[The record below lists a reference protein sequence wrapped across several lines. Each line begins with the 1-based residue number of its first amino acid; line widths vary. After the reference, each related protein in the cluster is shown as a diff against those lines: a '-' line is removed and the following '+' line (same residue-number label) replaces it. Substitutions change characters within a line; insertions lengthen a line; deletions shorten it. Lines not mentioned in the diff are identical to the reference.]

1 MGAQIREY
9 RQRIRAVSATMKI
22 TRAMELMAASR
33 VIRARQRV
41 RESAPYT
48 HALTRSLSAL
58 ATYSNHEHPL
68 TTEHDAVRRAGVLII
83 ASDRG
88 LAGAYASAAI
98 KESESLVERLR
109 GEGKEVVPYL
119 VGRKVSA
126 YYRFRHREIAAEWT
140 GFTDNPTVDVAREIG
155 ERVITDFLQDFEE
168 GGHDEF
174 HIVYTRFNTM
184 VKQEPRVLR
193 LLPLEVVDEVA
204 EVAETATA
212 KDPLPLYE
220 FEPNA
225 EQVLDEMLPAYVI
238 SRIWTCLLSASA
250 SELAS
255 RQRAMKSATD
265 NADDLIKKYTR
276 LANQARQAE
285 ITQEISEIVGG
296 ANALAESK

>member
-41 RESAPYT
+41 LESAPYT

-58 ATYSNHEHPL
+58 ATYSNHEHSM
-68 TTEHDAVRRAGVLII
+68 TTEREQVRRAGVLII

-98 KESESLVERLR
+98 KESESLVERLKAD
-109 GEGKEVVPYL
+109 GKEVVPYL
-119 VGRKVSA
+119 VGRKVA
-126 YYRFRHREIAAEWT
+126 AFYRFRHRESAAEWT
-140 GFTDNPTVDVAREIG
+140 GFTDNPTIEVAREIG
-155 ERVITDFLQDFEE
+155 ERIITDFLQDFEE

-174 HIVYTRFNTM
+174 HVVYTRFNTM
-184 VKQEPRVLR
+184 VHQEPRVLR
-193 LLPLEVVDEVA
+193 LLPLEIVDDPSDVA
-204 EVAETATA
+204 DSAAPEA
-212 KDPLPLYE
+212 LPLYE
-220 FEPNA
+220 FEPSS
-225 EQVLDEMLPAYVI
+225 EQVLDTMLPQYVI

-296 ANALAESK
+296 ANALADSK

>member
-41 RESAPYT
+41 LESAPYT
-48 HALTRSLSAL
+48 HALTRALSAL
-58 ATYSNHEHPL
+58 TTYSNNEHPM
-68 TTEHDAVRRAGVLII
+68 TTQRDEVRRAGVLII

-88 LAGAYASAAI
+88 LAGAYASSVI
-98 KESESLVERLR
+98 KEGEQLVERLR
-109 GEGKEVVPYL
+109 ADGKEVVPYL
-119 VGRKVSA
+119 VGRKVISF
-126 YYRFRHREIAAEWT
+126 YRFRHREFAEQWS
-140 GFTDNPTVDVAREIG
+140 GFTDHPTIEVAREIG
-155 ERVITDFLQDFEE
+155 ERVIGDFLEDFEQ

-184 VKQEPRVLR
+184 VNQEPRVLR
-193 LLPLEVVDEVA
+193 LLPLEVVDDPDAPAPA
-204 EVAETATA
+204 EI
-212 KDPLPLYE
+212 LPLYE

-225 EQVLDEMLPAYVI
+225 EQVLDTMLPQYVI

-296 ANALAESK
+296 ANALADSK

>member
-9 RQRIRAVSATMKI
+9 RQRIRAVSATKKI

-41 RESAPYT
+41 LESAPYT
-48 HALTRSLSAL
+48 HALTRALSAL
-58 ATYSNHEHPL
+58 ATYSNHEHPM
-68 TTEHDAVRRAGVLII
+68 TTEKEQVRRAGVLII

-98 KESESLVERLR
+98 KESEQLVERLKAD
-109 GEGKEVVPYL
+109 GKEVVPYL
-119 VGRKVSA
+119 VGRKVVSF
-126 YYRFRHREIAAEWT
+126 YKFRHREYSAEWT
-140 GFTDNPTVDVAREIG
+140 GFTDNPTIEVAREIG
-155 ERVITDFLQDFEE
+155 ERVITDFLQEFEE

-184 VKQEPRVLR
+184 VNQEPRVLR
-193 LLPLEVVDEVA
+193 LLPLEVVD
-204 EVAETATA
+204 
-212 KDPLPLYE
+212 DPDTPAPAPGDILPLYE
-220 FEPNA
+220 FEPNS
-225 EQVLDEMLPAYVI
+225 EQVLDTMLPQYVI

-296 ANALAESK
+296 ASALAESK

>member
-9 RQRIRAVSATMKI
+9 RQRIRAVSATKKI

-41 RESAPYT
+41 LESAPYT
-48 HALTRSLSAL
+48 HALTRALSAL
-58 ATYSNHEHPL
+58 ATYSSNEHPM
-68 TTEHDAVRRAGVLII
+68 TTEQDEVRRAGVLVI

-98 KESESLVERLR
+98 KEGEALVERLK

-119 VGRKVSA
+119 VGRKVISF
-126 YYRFRHREIAAEWT
+126 YRFRRREYAAEWS
-140 GFTDNPTVDVAREIG
+140 GFTDHPTIEIAREIG
-155 ERVITDFLQDFEE
+155 ERIIEDFLQEFEQ

-174 HIVYTRFNTM
+174 HVVYTRFNSM
-184 VKQEPRVLR
+184 VNQEPRVLR
-193 LLPLEVVDEVA
+193 LLPLEVVDEDADA
-204 EVAETATA
+204 EPSTEL
-212 KDPLPLYE
+212 LPLYE

-225 EQVLDEMLPAYVI
+225 EQVLDTMLPQYVI

-296 ANALAESK
+296 ATALADSK

>member
-41 RESAPYT
+41 LESAPYT
-48 HALTRSLSAL
+48 HALTRALSAL
-58 ATYSNHEHPL
+58 ATYSNHEHSM
-68 TTEHDAVRRAGVLII
+68 TTEREQVRRAGVLII

-88 LAGAYASAAI
+88 LAGAYASSAI
-98 KESESLVERLR
+98 KESESLVERLKAD
-109 GEGKEVVPYL
+109 GKEVVPYL
-119 VGRKVSA
+119 VGRKVA
-126 YYRFRHREIAAEWT
+126 AFYRFRHRESAAEWT
-140 GFTDNPTVDVAREIG
+140 GFTDNPTIEVAREIG
-155 ERVITDFLQDFEE
+155 ERIITDFLQDYEE

-174 HIVYTRFNTM
+174 HVVYTRFNTM
-184 VKQEPRVLR
+184 VHQEPRVLR
-193 LLPLEVVDEVA
+193 LLPLEIVDDASDVA
-204 EVAETATA
+204 ASAAPEA
-212 KDPLPLYE
+212 LPLYE
-220 FEPNA
+220 FEPNS
-225 EQVLDEMLPAYVI
+225 EQVLDTMLPQYVI

-296 ANALAESK
+296 ANALADSK

>member
-9 RQRIRAVSATMKI
+9 RQRIRAVSATKKI

-41 RESAPYT
+41 LESAPYT

-58 ATYSNHEHPL
+58 ATYSSHEHPM
-68 TTEHDAVRRAGVLII
+68 TTEQDEVRRAGVLII

-98 KESESLVERLR
+98 KEGEALVERLR

-119 VGRKVSA
+119 VGRKVISF
-126 YYRFRHREIAAEWT
+126 YKFRRREFAESWS
-140 GFTDNPTVDVAREIG
+140 GFTDNPTIEVAREIG
-155 ERVITDFLQDFEE
+155 ERVIEDFLQDFEQ

-174 HIVYTRFNTM
+174 HIVYTRFNSM
-184 VKQEPRVLR
+184 VNQEPRVLR
-193 LLPLEVVDEVA
+193 LLPLEVVDDEDVDD
-204 EVAETATA
+204 
-212 KDPLPLYE
+212 DPAREILALYE

-225 EQVLDEMLPAYVI
+225 EQVLDTMLPQYVI

-296 ANALAESK
+296 ATGLAESK

>member
-1 MGAQIREY
+1 
-9 RQRIRAVSATMKI
+9 MKI

-41 RESAPYT
+41 LQSAPYT
-48 HALTRSLSAL
+48 HALTRALSAL
-58 ATYSNHEHPL
+58 ATYSNDEHPM
-68 TTEHDAVRRAGVLII
+68 TTEQAEVRRAGVLII

-88 LAGAYASAAI
+88 LAGAYASSVI
-98 KESESLVERLR
+98 KESEQLVERLR
-109 GEGKEVVPYL
+109 ADGKEVVAYL
-119 VGRKVSA
+119 VGRKVISF
-126 YYRFRHREIAAEWT
+126 YKFRRRESAAEWS
-140 GFTDNPTVDVAREIG
+140 GFTDNPTIEVAREIG
-155 ERVITDFLQDFEE
+155 ERVITDFLQDFEQ

-184 VKQEPRVLR
+184 VTQEPRVLR
-193 LLPLEVVDEVA
+193 LLPLEVVDDDEPEAVDA
-204 EVAETATA
+204 AHEL
-212 KDPLPLYE
+212 LPLYE
-220 FEPNA
+220 FEPNV
-225 EQVLDEMLPAYVI
+225 EQVLDTVLPQYVI